1 MNVEL
6 EALETKIEQAVA
18 LIHQLRAENEVLR
31 NQMVA
36 AEAERLHL
44 RQTMTAARERLEGLM
59 DKIPEDAEM
68 SAEPNFLDVKIM
80 GREYR
85 VACSPEEREALLAA
99 VNLVDGKMRDIA
111 QRTKNTI
118 AERVAVMAALNI
130 AHEHLSAAGDGS
142 QKEFV
147 EAVDTSE
154 TKRRIGDMGARLD
167 AVLAPQQRLDI

>member
-1 MNVEL
+1 
-6 EALETKIEQAVA
+6 
-18 LIHQLRAENEVLR
+18 
-31 NQMVA
+31 
-36 AEAERLHL
+36 
-44 RQTMTAARERLEGLM
+44 
-59 DKIPEDAEM
+59 M

-85 VACSPEEREALLAA
+85 VACSPEEREALISA
-99 VNLVDGKMRDIA
+99 VELVDGKMRDIA

-130 AHEHLSAAGDGS
+130 AHEHLSAAGYGT

>member
-1 MNVEL
+1 
-6 EALETKIEQAVA
+6 
-18 LIHQLRAENEVLR
+18 
-31 NQMVA
+31 
-36 AEAERLHL
+36 
-44 RQTMTAARERLEGLM
+44 
-59 DKIPEDAEM
+59 M
-68 SAEPNFLDVKIM
+68 SLEPNFLDVKIM

-85 VACSPEEREALLAA
+85 VACAPEERDALLAA
-99 VNLVDGKMRDIA
+99 VDLVDDKMREIA

-130 AHEHLSAAGDGS
+130 AHEHLSGAATGE
-142 QKEFV
+142 QKEFA